1 MIMDTPE
8 IITPIIESALIRKQA
23 AEAAAITKAKKKAKK
38 AKIAKHVP
46 ASGIDTPGV
55 ETTLFLTEGDSA
67 VGQFIECRNEET
79 QGAFPLRGKPLN
91 TWGMSFTDIIKNKE
105 QQDTG
110 FPPLL
115 PSKWVHIFAST
126 HREYG

>member
-1 MIMDTPE
+1 MDTSE

-38 AKIAKHVP
+38 AKVAKHVP
-46 ASGIDTPGV
+46 ASGIDTDGV

-91 TWGMSFTDIIKNKE
+91 TWGMSNLEVLKTKNC
-105 QQDTG
+105 
-110 FPPLL
+110 LSL
-115 PSKWVHIFAST
+115 WRS
-126 HREYG
+126 